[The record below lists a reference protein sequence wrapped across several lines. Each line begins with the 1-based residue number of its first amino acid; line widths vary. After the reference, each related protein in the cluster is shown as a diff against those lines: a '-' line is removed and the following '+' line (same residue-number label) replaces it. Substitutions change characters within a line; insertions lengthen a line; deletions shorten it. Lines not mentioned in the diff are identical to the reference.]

1 LKALQVSTDDDSGG
15 ASRSAYRLH
24 QALLEQSVD
33 GWMRVLR
40 HDTAN
45 SRVRDGRPNRTL
57 QKKILDRLIRKS
69 REFSNRNWHT
79 DNPILH
85 SFGQASAGLLNEIN
99 QDPAQIVNLHWVT
112 DLLSIKDIGAIC
124 KPLVWT
130 VHDMWPFCGGEHS
143 TPDKIDARFRT
154 GYLES
159 NRPSTERG
167 PDLNR
172 QAWDEKKSA
181 WHQKSI
187 TFIAPSQWMS
197 RCIGESA
204 LFKNEP
210 ICIHVIPNPLPM
222 DLTWRPVDKRRAR
235 ASLGLDSNKKYLL
248 AGSAGGMSSIKGE
261 DMLTPIMDRIVQ
273 RYGESVELIIFGRR
287 RAVIGENWPI
297 KVHWMGQVKSDSVM
311 ASLYSAADVMLVPS
325 RQDNLPNTAVEAQA
339 CGTPVA
345 AFHIGGLPDIVE
357 HGVTGWLAPPFD
369 LDHFAHG
376 ISWLLEDRE
385 RYLQIADRSRDVAV
399 HKFDANTIAKKYI
412 EVYEKILCEEP
423 PVVR

>member
-1 LKALQVSTDDDSGG
+1 MKVLQVSTDDDSGG

-24 QALLEQSVD
+24 QALVEQSVD

-45 SRVRDGRPNRTL
+45 SRVRDGRPDRTL
-57 QKKILDRLIRKS
+57 QKKILDRLIKKS
-69 REFSNRNWHT
+69 REFSNRKWHT

-85 SFGQASAGLLNEIN
+85 SFGQTSAGLLNEIN

-112 DLLSIKDIGAIC
+112 DLLSIKDIGAIS

-143 TPDKIDARFRT
+143 TPDKSDARFRT
-154 GYLES
+154 GYLQS
-159 NRPSTERG
+159 NRPNTERG

-172 QAWDEKKSA
+172 QAWDEKKRA
-181 WHQKSI
+181 WHKKAI

-210 ICIHVIPNPLPM
+210 IRIHVIPNPLPM

-235 ASLGLDSNKKYLL
+235 ASLGLDPNKKYLL

-261 DMLTPIMDRIVQ
+261 DMLAPIMSRVVQ
-273 RYGESVELIIFGRR
+273 QFGESVELIIFGRR
-287 RAVIGENWPI
+287 RPLAGENWPI
-297 KVHWMGQVKSDSVM
+297 KVHWMGQVKSDAVM

-339 CGTPVA
+339 CGTPVV
-345 AFHIGGLPDIVE
+345 AFSIGGLPDIVE
-357 HGVTGWLAPPFD
+357 HGETGWLALPFD

-376 ISWLLEDRE
+376 ISWLLEERE
-385 RYLQIADRSRDVAV
+385 RYLQIADRSRELAV
-399 HKFDANTIAKKYI
+399 NKFDANTIAKKYI
-412 EVYEKILCEEP
+412 EIYERVLSDEP
-423 PVVR
+423 PSER